1 MVEMGTKFPDKNDC
15 SIKKSNRAVNILI
28 FEKTNI
34 KWELNHTWFGM
45 VFEIIKIKQTPNIFS
60 QLSQLR
66 PYKLIQPYDRCGLSL
81 FGLSLCGL
89 TQIRPYI
96 KWMFRP

>member
-1 MVEMGTKFPDKNDC
+1 VVEMGTKFPDKNDC

-45 VFEIIKIKQTPNIFS
+45 VFEIIKIKQTPNIFF

-66 PYKLIQPYDRCGLSL
+66 PYKLMR
-81 FGLSLCGL
+81 LSLCGL

-96 KWMFRP
+96 KWMFQP